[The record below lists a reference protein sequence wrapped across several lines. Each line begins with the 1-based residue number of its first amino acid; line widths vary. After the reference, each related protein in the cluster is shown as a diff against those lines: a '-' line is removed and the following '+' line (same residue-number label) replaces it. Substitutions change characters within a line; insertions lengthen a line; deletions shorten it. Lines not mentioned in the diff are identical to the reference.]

1 MIGISQLYAGTTTAA
16 DPLRYGRQAGR
27 LPPHLLR
34 FSEDRKPVVVWNCS
48 RRCNLR
54 CIHCYA
60 DSRNEDYEGELTGA
74 EARKMIDDLAAFGA
88 PVLLFS
94 GGEPLMRR
102 DLLDLAAYAS
112 SRGIRPVISTNG
124 TLITRR
130 VAERIVAAA
139 VAYVGVSIDGIG
151 ETNDYFRGR
160 KGAFDLSLRGIR
172 NCVAAG
178 QKVGLRLTLTR
189 HNVRDLPRIF
199 DLIEREGID
208 RACFYH
214 LVYSGRGRGIA
225 GDDLTHEETRAAVDE
240 ICERTVDFRRRGI
253 DKEIL
258 TVDNHTDG
266 VYVYLKVLREAP
278 ERAEEVLQLLKWNGG
293 NRSGMGVGCVDN
305 TGNVHPDQFWWG
317 HTFGNVR
324 ERPFSEIWTDLSD
337 PIMAGLHNRK
347 ALLTGRCGQCRY
359 LDICNGNFR
368 VRALAVHGDPWAP
381 DPACYLTNEEIGLA
395 GTDWEEALPAKKTAV

>member
-1 MIGISQLYAGTTTAA
+1 MIGISQLYAGTATPA
-16 DPLRYGRQAGR
+16 DPLRYGRQSGQ
-27 LPPHLLR
+27 LPAHLLR
-34 FSEDRKPVVVWNCS
+34 FSSDRKPVVVWNCS

-60 DSRNEDYEGELTGA
+60 DSENQRYAGELSGA
-74 EARKMIDDLAAFGA
+74 EAAAMIDDLSGFGV

-102 DLLDLAAYAS
+102 DVLKLAAYAAD
-112 SRGIRPVISTNG
+112 RGIRPVISTNG

-130 VAERIVAAA
+130 KAQEIRDAS

-160 KGAFDLSLRGIR
+160 QGAYALALRGVR
-172 NCVAAG
+172 NCVAVG
-178 QKVGLRLTLTR
+178 QKVGLRLTLTH

-199 DLIEREGID
+199 DLIEQEGID

-214 LVYSGRGRGIA
+214 LVYSGRGRGIS
-225 GDDLTHEETRAAVDE
+225 GDDLTHEETRSAVDY
-240 ICERTVDFRRRGI
+240 ICQQALSFRQRGI
-253 DKEIL
+253 EKDIL
-258 TVDNHTDG
+258 TVDNHADG
-266 VYVYLKVLREAP
+266 VYVYLKLRKEQP
-278 ERAEEVLQLLKWNGG
+278 ERAEEVLQLLRWNGG
-293 NRSGMGVGCVDN
+293 NRSGLGIGNIGN
-305 TGNVHPDQFWWG
+305 TGDVHPDQFWWG

-324 ERPFSEIWTDLSD
+324 ERPFSEIWQDLSD
-337 PIMAGLHNRK
+337 PVMAGLHNRK
-347 ALLTGRCGQCRY
+347 SLLKGRCGRCRY

-381 DPACYLTNEEIGLA
+381 DPACYLTDEEIGLDA
-395 GTDWEEALPAKKTAV
+395 PAETETAIPGVRTA